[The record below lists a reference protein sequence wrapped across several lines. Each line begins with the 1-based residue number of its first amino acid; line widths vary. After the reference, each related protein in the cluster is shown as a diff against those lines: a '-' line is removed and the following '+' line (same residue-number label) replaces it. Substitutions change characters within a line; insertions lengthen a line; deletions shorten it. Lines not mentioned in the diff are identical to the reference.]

1 MRARIA
7 WALTACLLSACATM
21 APLPA
26 VAPTTAPAGFPI
38 DFYRGAAA
46 RGEAVFRVDPQRS
59 LVVVRVYRA
68 GALARFGHD
77 HVVASRAVQGYVL
90 LAGTADARRADVY
103 APLATLSVDEPA
115 LRAQAGF
122 DTQPS
127 QQDIEGT
134 RRNMLQK
141 VLDAAQHPFVSLHLA
156 SVTGEA
162 PELMA
167 SAAITL
173 HERTYTTPVTIAL
186 DTPSPTQLYARGR
199 FSVKQ
204 TDFGIEPYALLGGAL
219 RVEDRMDIEFEIAAT
234 RVGAD
239 RIAQAG
245 R

>member
-7 WALTACLLSACATM
+7 WTLTACLLAACATVP
-21 APLPA
+21 APTA
-26 VAPTTAPAGFPI
+26 VAPATAPNGFPA
-38 DFYRGAAA
+38 DFYRAAAA
-46 RGEAVFRVDPQRS
+46 RGEPVFRLDPEHS
-59 LVVVRVYRA
+59 LVVIRVYRA

-77 HVVASRAVQGYVL
+77 HVVASRAVQGYAL
-90 LAGTADARRADVY
+90 LSGAADARRADLY

-134 RRNMLQK
+134 RSNMLTK
-141 VLDAAQHPFVSLHLA
+141 VLDAEHYPFVSLHVA

-162 PELMA
+162 PEVRA

-173 HERTYTTPVTIAL
+173 RGRTYTTPVRIAL
-186 DTPSPTQLYARGR
+186 DTPSPAQLYVRGR
-199 FSVKQ
+199 FSAKQ

-219 RVEDRMDIEFEIAAT
+219 SVGDRMDIEFEIAAT
-234 RVGAD
+234 RVGV
-239 RIAQAG
+239 G
-245 R
+245 GNG